1 MKLSEM
7 FKKKSARS
15 EARAGYLMITPLMI
29 GLLVFSVYSFFINF
43 YYSFTNKSAFGQVKF
58 IGLKNYEKLFQSEKF
73 FTALQNTFLYVLLC
87 VPFVIAISLLLA
99 VLLNQ
104 GFKGTGIYRTLIFI
118 PAVTM
123 PAAIGLIW
131 KWILNYEFGLLN
143 AIIRQFGGQPQ
154 AWLSDPDY
162 VLVSVSA
169 VLIWADVSLRMIVFL
184 AGLQNIPKALYEAAE
199 IDGANRVTQFFK
211 ITLPMLSPT
220 IFFVSLMEMI
230 GVFQIFDF
238 IYLMIPMNSSGM
250 PAARSLVSYFYEEAF
265 VRNNKGYGSAITVVL
280 FFIIFIITM
289 IQMKLQKKWVFTE
302 GAE

>member
-1 MKLSEM
+1 MH
-7 FKKKSARS
+7 
-15 EARAGYLMITPLMI
+15 
-29 GLLVFSVYSFFINF
+29 F
-43 YYSFTNKSAFGQVKF
+43 YYSFTNKSAFGNPKF
-58 IGLKNYEKLFQSEKF
+58 IGLANYEKLFHSDKF
-73 FTALQNTFLYVLLC
+73 YAALENTFLYVLLC

-99 VLLNQ
+99 VLLNKGINLT
-104 GFKGTGIYRTLIFI
+104 GFYRTLIFI

-143 AIIRQFGGQPQ
+143 AIIRLLGGQPQ
-154 AWLSDPDY
+154 AWLSDPNY
-162 VLVSVSA
+162 VLLSVSA

-184 AGLQNIPKALYEAAE
+184 AGLQNIPKSLYEAAE
-199 IDGANRVTQFFK
+199 IDGANNRTKFFK

-220 IFFVSLMEMI
+220 IFFVTLMEII

-265 VRNNKGYGSAITVVL
+265 VRNNRGYGSAITVIL
-280 FFIIFIITM
+280 FIIIFIITM

-302 GAE
+302 S